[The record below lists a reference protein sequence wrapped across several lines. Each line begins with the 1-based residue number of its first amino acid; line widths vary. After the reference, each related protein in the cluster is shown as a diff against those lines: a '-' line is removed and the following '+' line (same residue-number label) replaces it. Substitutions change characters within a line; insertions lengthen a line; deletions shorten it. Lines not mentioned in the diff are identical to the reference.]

1 MADSLDVEPTSRVAA
16 RRKAREQAAA
26 EEAKGAV
33 GGAGSKPPAKG
44 KAKGG
49 RFANRNTREKRR
61 GTGVV
66 TLEVSVYAD
75 NFKENLTI
83 CRP

>member
-1 MADSLDVEPTSRVAA
+1 MADAVDAEPTSRVAA

-26 EEAKGAV
+26 DEAKGAV
-33 GGAGSKPPAKG
+33 GGAGSKSKG
-44 KAKGG
+44 KKGG

-66 TLEVSVYAD
+66 TLQVS
-75 NFKENLTI
+75 FLI
-83 CRP
+83 Q